1 MPNAGDLDECFSRSH
16 RYLVDLAQSSRS
28 AQPGKSPRRNP
39 ALGQRLELT
48 PLMAPE
54 RLQPGVA
61 LASFD
66 LLIRT
71 VAAQAPA
78 AEDVADLLSK
88 RAFLNGARY
97 W

>member
-1 MPNAGDLDECFSRSH
+1 
-16 RYLVDLAQSSRS
+16 
-28 AQPGKSPRRNP
+28 
-39 ALGQRLELT
+39 
-48 PLMAPE
+48 MAPE

-97 W
+97 WQPVVCT